1 MISKAEPIWMLDA
14 HFDFKMTYPEANPV
28 DACAPIDDANLAIT
42 SPVKLPVLA
51 NGHPAPRRW
60 ARIDAL

>member
-1 MISKAEPIWMLDA
+1 MLDA